1 MSETESLTWRRMDVA
16 SPERY
21 RHMYRDEIAKFKL
34 KYGFEPPYIA
44 TSFRSYLDT
53 LRTGIPTLI
62 EAEVEKM
69 RRERIELDLRLTK
82 ERAERESAK
91 RAEAERRRRER
102 AGKLVDFFVIK
113 PVRYVRKIL
122 RALEERTRP

>member
-1 MSETESLTWRRMDVA
+1 MSGKEHFDIGKHHNDDFYWAIHQKELF
-16 SPERY
+16 E
-21 RHMYRDEIAKFKL
+21 FKIL
-34 KYGFEPPYIA
+34 NGFEPTNA
-44 TSFRSYLDT
+44 ESFKSYLKT
-53 LRTGIPTLI
+53 LKTGIRPLI